1 MFDLQ
6 NMTYDDFLNANT
18 NYKNANN
25 ENYLDALNISLDEE
39 QSIAFEE
46 GQVVMYIGESIQNDV
61 GQFKNLIDYESV
73 NL

>member
-25 ENYLDALNISLDEE
+25 ENYLDALNISFDEE

-46 GQVVMYIGESIQNDV
+46 GQVVMYIGEFIQNDV
-61 GQFKNLIDYESV
+61 GQFKDLIEV
-73 NL
+73 KVIL

>member
-6 NMTYDDFLNANT
+6 NMTYGDFLNANT

-39 QSIAFEE
+39 QSIAFEK
-46 GQVVMYIGESIQNDV
+46 GQVVMYIGEFIQNDI
-61 GQFKNLIDYESV
+61 GQFKDLIEV
-73 NL
+73 KVIL